1 MIWRLPNATPDKP
14 RVIGDTIGTI
24 DISELA
30 TKADLA
36 EVKADLR
43 WIKLIGGTV
52 LAVLILPWFTQL
64 GASIIQ

>member
-1 MIWRLPNATPDKP
+1 MTPDKP

-36 EVKADLR
+36 EVKAEIGEEKADLR